1 MKQQRRFRSWLA
13 ALVLGGAGLCLAS
26 IPAAAQC
33 IMCYASAA
41 GSGGRGIRALQIG
54 IFVLLVPTLTMLAA
68 VVWITYRRRDSDAA
82 GTEGLRKDSNWDEGL
97 TPVAVSSGADGSA
110 PRL

>member
-1 MKQQRRFRSWLA
+1 MKHQRRFRRWLSG
-13 ALVLGGAGLCLAS
+13 LVLAGTGFLVS
-26 IPAAAQC
+26 SMSAAAQC

-54 IFVLLVPTLTMLAA
+54 IFVLLVPTLTMLAG

-82 GTEGLRKDSNWDEGL
+82 RTEGFEKDSHWDEELTALAVSPGTEG
-97 TPVAVSSGADGSA
+97 PSS
-110 PRL
+110 RH

>member
-1 MKQQRRFRSWLA
+1 MAQIVRVRSWISG
-13 ALVLGGAGLCLAS
+13 LVLAGALYLLTAA
-26 IPAAAQC
+26 PAAAQC

-54 IFVLLVPTLTMLAA
+54 IFVLLAPTLTILAA

-82 GTEGLRKDSNWDEGL
+82 RTEGFEKDSNWDEEWTAL
-97 TPVAVSSGADGSA
+97 AVSPGTEGPSS
-110 PRL
+110 RH